1 MENIK
6 LDWNS
11 YIEKSVEAVSEG
23 IVMLKNDNNA
33 LPISKDEK
41 IAIFG
46 RIQLNYYKSGTG
58 SGGLVN
64 VSKVV
69 GITEALLDEG
79 AQVNKKLL
87 DTYTEWTTINRY
99 DLGEGWGGEPW
110 SQKEMPLDEGLVKEI
125 ADDTSKAIVI
135 IGRTAG
141 EEQDAK
147 KEKGSYLLTDEEER
161 MLSLV
166 RQNFKSVI
174 VLLNVGGIIDMSFVT
189 KYDPDA
195 VMYVWHGGMIGGIG
209 TAKVLLG
216 EVSPSGKLPDT
227 IALNVEDY
235 PAFEYF
241 GDPDRNYYSEDIY
254 VGYRYFETFE
264 PKKVMY
270 PFGFGM
276 SYTQFSFENVSV
288 VDNDDSITFGIK
300 VTNIGNVSGKEVVEV
315 YVKAPQGLLSKP
327 ARVLCGFEKTSLLAP
342 GQSEILNI
350 EIKFSDIAS
359 FDDLGV
365 TGNRDCFVL
374 EAGEYDFYIGADVR
388 SAEKYATRVIDKL
401 IVTQELSDA
410 LAPVVPFE
418 RMKAKKTPDGFKVE
432 FENVPATFNPEVRR
446 LEAEKLCNIEYSG
459 DKGIKLLDVY
469 NGEKSL
475 EEFIAQLSDYDLS
488 CIIRGEG
495 MCSPRVTAG
504 TASAFGGVSDSLTAL
519 GIPAVCCS
527 DGPSGMRF
535 DSGAKA
541 FSIPIGTLLAATFN
555 KKLLTELF
563 TFMGLEMR
571 ANHVDCLLGPGMN
584 IHRYALNGRNFEYF
598 SEDPFLT
605 GKMAAAELVGLTS
618 VGVTGTVKHFC
629 GNNQE
634 FRRHNTDSVISK
646 RALREIY
653 LKGFEMA
660 VKEGGATTIMTTYGS
675 VNGLWTASS
684 YDLTTTILR
693 NEWGFEG
700 VAMTDWWANINRRG
714 CEPDKSDFAAMAT
727 AQNDVYMVCADGGNH
742 DDNVMKCL
750 EDKSLSRAQLVRCA
764 YNILDFVLSTHAM
777 KRAAGDNIEVE
788 IINRENEAGE
798 ENLRDVPLYKLTGDM
813 EIPLDNLV
821 AVKGRSFAFNLDIS
835 KFGIY
840 NIIVTASSNS
850 SELAQIPVTV
860 FRQGSAMGTLTFN
873 GTNGEDVSK
882 SVKVL
887 MLSRYM
893 PIRVYFSQSGLDVK
907 SIRVEFYEDTK
918 AKNYSDYSFLGEGR
932 GV

>member
-1 MENIK
+1 MENLK
-6 LDWNS
+6 LDWNK
-11 YIEKSVEAVSEG
+11 YIEKSVEAVAEG

-33 LPISKDEK
+33 LPIKKDESV
-41 IAIFG
+41 AVFG

-69 GITEALLDEG
+69 GITQALVESG
-79 AQVNKKLL
+79 VNINKELL
-87 DTYTEWTTINRY
+87 DTYTAWTSENPY

-110 SQKEMPLDEGLVKEI
+110 SQKEMPLDEGFVKKI
-125 ADDTSKAIVI
+125 AGEADKAIVI

-166 RQNFKSVI
+166 RESFKSVT

-189 KYDPDA
+189 RYNPDA
-195 VMYVWHGGMIGGIG
+195 VLYVWHGGMIGGIG
-209 TAKVLLG
+209 TARVLLG

-227 IALNVEDY
+227 IAYNVEDY
-235 PAFEYF
+235 PSHEYF
-241 GDPDRNYYSEDIY
+241 GDPDRNYYAEDIY
-254 VGYRYFETFE
+254 VGYRYFETFA
-264 PKKVMY
+264 PQKVMY
-270 PFGFGM
+270 PFGFGL

-288 VDNDDSITFGIK
+288 EDNDDSIVIGVK
-300 VTNIGNVSGKEVVEV
+300 VTNTGDFSGKEVVQV
-315 YVKAPQGLLSKP
+315 YVAAPQGLLSKP

-342 GQSEILNI
+342 GQSEVINI
-350 EIKFSDIAS
+350 KIKLSELAS

-374 EAGEYDFYIGADVR
+374 EAGSYDFYVGADVK
-388 SAEKYATRVIDKL
+388 SAQLYVSRAIERLEV
-401 IVTQELSDA
+401 VEVLSDA

-418 RMKAKKTPDGFKVE
+418 RMKAKKVGDT
-432 FENVPATFNPEVRR
+432 FEIDFEAVGATFNPETKRID
-446 LEAEKLCNIEYSG
+446 AEKLEAIEYVGGNS
-459 DKGIKLLDVY
+459 IKLLDVY
-469 NGEKSL
+469 NGTSSL
-475 EEFIAQLSDYDLS
+475 EDFIAQLSDYDLS

-504 TASAFGGVSDSLTAL
+504 TASAFGGVSDTLTSL

-541 FSIPIGTLLAATFN
+541 FSIPIGTLLASTFN

-563 TFMGLEMR
+563 VFMGLEMR

-584 IHRYALNGRNFEYF
+584 IHRYPLNGRNFEYF

-618 VGVTGTVKHFC
+618 VGVTGTIKHFC

-653 LKGFEMA
+653 LKGFEIA
-660 VKEGGATTIMTTYGS
+660 IKEGGATTVMTTYGS

-693 NEWGFEG
+693 DEWGFEG

-714 CEPDKSDFAAMAT
+714 CQPDKSDFTAMAI

-742 DDNVMKCL
+742 DDNVLKCL
-750 EDKSLSRAQLVRCA
+750 EEKTLSRAQLQRCA
-764 YNILDFVLSTHAM
+764 YNILDFVLSTNAM
-777 KRAAGDNIEVE
+777 KRVAGDNVEVE
-788 IINRENEAGE
+788 IINREAEAGE

-821 AVKGRSFAFNLDIS
+821 AQKGRSFAFNLDVS
-835 KFGIY
+835 EFGIY
-840 NIIVTASSNS
+840 NIVITASSTS

-873 GTNGEDVSK
+873 GTNGKDVSK
-882 SVKVL
+882 AVKVL

-907 SIRVEFYEDTK
+907 SIRVEFAEGTK